1 MSERLGTELILQ
13 MIFAVRCTA
22 ADILLRLLLLKAA
35 SSIEEKKYQSR
46 VTNGVHS
53 LVTFDWCYYHEKSS
67 NKSWKSMGAI
77 KLKKFSGFQFVRAA
91 EIGMK
96 SREVKEIN

>member
-1 MSERLGTELILQ
+1 MSKRLGTELILQ
-13 MIFAVRCTA
+13 MSLAVRCTA

-53 LVTFDWCYYHEKSS
+53 LVTFD
-67 NKSWKSMGAI
+67 
-77 KLKKFSGFQFVRAA
+77 
-91 EIGMK
+91 
-96 SREVKEIN
+96 